1 MTNRCEFNGTTSN
14 GLWNVLVVDDN
25 NYIHVL
31 FREILK
37 NFKFEGKTINIISAF
52 STKEA
57 IDILIEKDD
66 IAVIFID
73 IFLEE
78 KESGF
83 LLSKYIREEIKNH
96 NSRIILMTGKGTTK
110 LKEDAILNY
119 DINGYEDKTNL
130 FPEKL
135 FVVLISA
142 IRGYRDILHI
152 DNNKRIMEQVVESSS
167 ELLRTKS
174 LERFMSSTL
183 CYLSSILNQCKGKKC
198 NINGL
203 AALRNI
209 DERAFSIVKGLGKY
223 RNSLGNKIMDT
234 ISEDDFQL
242 VGKAYDKNDHIITED
257 RYISYYNSNAAE
269 GIIFLE
275 ISGDLN
281 HIDRELLDVFN
292 KNILAAFENLCLNK
306 EIGKTQREIL
316 FLLGE
321 VTEARSEETGNHVK
335 RVSEYSRV
343 LAEKYGLTESEIM
356 LITMAAP
363 IHDIGKIAIS
373 DSILKKPG
381 KLTPEEFE
389 IIKTHTT
396 IGYNILKTS
405 NRDLLKTATIIA
417 YEHHEKYNGKG
428 YPRGLKGEEIHI
440 YGRIVAVAD
449 VFDAL
454 GSPRVYKKPWI
465 MEDIL
470 NYFRKERGQHFDPV
484 LVDILFDN
492 LDEFLEIKEK
502 HQDEAEL
509 QIVNYEL

>member
-1 MTNRCEFNGTTSN
+1 MANSCRFNDIASNGT
-14 GLWNVLVVDDN
+14 WNILVVDDD

-37 NFKFEGKTINIISAF
+37 DFEFKGKTINIISAF
-52 STKEA
+52 NTKEA
-57 IDILIEKDD
+57 RNILIEKDN

-83 LLSKYIREEIKNH
+83 LLSKYIREDIKNN

-110 LKEDAILNY
+110 LKEEAILNY
-119 DINGYEDKTNL
+119 NINGYEDKSTL
-130 FPEKL
+130 FSEKL
-135 FVVLISA
+135 FVILISA

-152 DNNKRIMEQVVESSS
+152 DNNKKIMEQVVESSS
-167 ELLRTKS
+167 QLLKTNS
-174 LERFMSSTL
+174 LEGFMSSAL
-183 CYLSSILNQCKGKKC
+183 FSLSSILTQCEGEKS

-203 AALRNI
+203 AAIRTI
-209 DERAFSIVKGLGKY
+209 DGRAFSIIEGLGKY
-223 RNSLGNKIMDT
+223 RNSYGNKIIDT
-234 ISEDDFQL
+234 ISKEDFEL
-242 VGKAYDKNDHIITED
+242 VGKAYTQNDHIITED
-257 RYISYYNSNAAE
+257 RYISYYNSSGAE

-275 ISGDLN
+275 ICRGLD
-281 HIDRELLDVFN
+281 HIDRELLDLFN

-306 EIGKTQREIL
+306 EIGKSQREIL

-335 RVSEYSRV
+335 RVSEYSRI
-343 LAEKYGLTESEIM
+343 LAEKCGLTEREIM

-363 IHDIGKIAIS
+363 IHDIGKIAIP

-381 KLTPEEFE
+381 KLTSEEFE

-396 IGYNILKTS
+396 IGYNILKHS
-405 NRDLLKTATIIA
+405 NRDILKTAAIIA

-428 YPRGLKGEEIHI
+428 YPRGLKGEEIHLC
-440 YGRIVAVAD
+440 GRIVAVAD

-470 NYFRKERGQHFDPV
+470 KYFRQERGKHFDPV
-484 LVDILFDN
+484 LVDILLDN
-492 LDEFLEIKEK
+492 LNEFLEVKEK
-502 HQDEAEL
+502 HGDEVEF
-509 QIVNYEL
+509 QILN